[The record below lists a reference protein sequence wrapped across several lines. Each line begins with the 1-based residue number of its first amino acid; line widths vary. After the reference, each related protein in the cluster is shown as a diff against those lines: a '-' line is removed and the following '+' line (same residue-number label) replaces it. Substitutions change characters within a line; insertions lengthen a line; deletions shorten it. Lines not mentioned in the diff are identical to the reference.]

1 MYFGAIDLFYGAVHV
16 FEVGFSLRDINFTLG
31 LLPSGRHQ
39 IWRDPVGV
47 GSSAGQGARWLSW
60 IFGGGYLPSLNIN
73 GSAQV
78 KIWEKGYHDC
88 IHYKDENFLQ
98 FGVYGNVMMPFL
110 FFNLSLCFSVLG
122 VFFKKWLK
130 GVCTCHNCLNHG
142 KV

>member
-1 MYFGAIDLFYGAVHV
+1 MFLRLVFLCETSTSHLDFCLPGGTRYGVILWV
-16 FEVGFSLRDINFTLG
+16 LG
-31 LLPSGRHQ
+31 VLQVRAQG
-39 IWRDPVGV
+39 G
-47 GSSAGQGARWLSW
+47 SAGFL
-60 IFGGGYLPSLNIN
+60 GGGYLPSLNIN